1 MDDHQI
7 LKRMQL
13 FSEFYEAEIHAFI
26 RSAVRRS
33 EPTGHVFLSMGT
45 VNSSIFII
53 CRGSVKVERL
63 GTGDDVPI
71 ATLGV
76 GQSFG
81 EMSFMDGSPPT
92 ASVTAAEPT
101 EVLELSREAVD
112 QMIEGYAPLALKFWR
127 NLALVLKQR
136 LAKTNEIIDQYMDIN
151 QVLLQNQSFREYYN
165 RL

>member
-13 FSEFYEAEIHAFI
+13 FSEFYEAEIDAFI
-26 RSAVRRS
+26 RSAVRRA
-33 EPTGHVFLSMGT
+33 EPAGHVFLSMGT

-53 CRGSVKVERL
+53 CRGSVKVERF
-63 GTGDDVPI
+63 GTADDIPI

-81 EMSFMDGSPPT
+81 EMSFMDGSPAT
-92 ASVTAAEPT
+92 ASVTTAEPT

-112 QMIEGYAPLALKFWR
+112 QMVEGFAPLALKLWR

-136 LAKTNEIIDQYMDIN
+136 LAKTNEVIDQYIDIN
-151 QVLLQNQSFREYYN
+151 QVLLQDHSFREYYN